1 MLIANFISCNSLWWN
16 LRFFFTFYLKRSITM
31 CNSIDSNF
39 AIGMFW
45 RDLSFEIDS
54 PLITNAVFSR
64 LTREWT
70 VRLFNFS
77 FADWSQIMIYLSV
90 KKLCLMMG
98 CSGLLYYLLL
108 CSGTM
113 RTTTSKI
120 KFVFGNNTF
129 GWFYCEKLANRLRS
143 S

>member
-1 MLIANFISCNSLWWN
+1 
-16 LRFFFTFYLKRSITM
+16 M

-77 FADWSQIMIYLSV
+77 FADWSQILNDIFISKKTLSND
-90 KKLCLMMG
+90 
-98 CSGLLYYLLL
+98 GLFRFTILPA
-108 CSGTM
+108 
-113 RTTTSKI
+113 I
-120 KFVFGNNTF
+120 VFWNN
-129 GWFYCEKLANRLRS
+129 ENNDIQN
-143 S
+143 